1 MIKKILIFALIL
13 YTPYILSSDSSSSS
27 EMNLLASC
35 MILAP
40 GIICAWAG
48 YKASKKM
55 WQTFKAEQNQIKI
68 LNEMGLK
75 VYKAS
80 KCEFEYGS
88 VVSKEH
94 YTMDIP
100 SSFSEEQKQKAKEH
114 WNLLLTNEK
123 KSNGA
128 MVGGLTA
135 VSLVGIAG
143 GLLLIPTGV
152 IHIIKSIKL

>member
-1 MIKKILIFALIL
+1 MLKKILILALTL
-13 YTPYILSSDSSSSS
+13 NTTYILPTDSCSSPGSD
-27 EMNLLASC
+27 LAASC
-35 MILAP
+35 IVLAA
-40 GIICAWAG
+40 GIMCAWAG

-55 WQTFKAEQNQIKI
+55 WQTLKEEQNQIKI

-75 VYKAS
+75 VYRVS

-100 SSFSEEQKQKAKEH
+100 SSFSEEQKIKAKAH
-114 WNLLLTNEK
+114 WDLLLTNEK
-123 KSNGA
+123 KSKGLR
-128 MVGGLTA
+128 VGGLTA

-143 GLLLIPTGV
+143 GLIFIPAG
-152 IHIIKSIKL
+152 IINIIKCIKF

>member
-1 MIKKILIFALIL
+1 MLKKILILALTL
-13 YTPYILSSDSSSSS
+13 NTQYIFPSDSSSSS
-27 EMNLLASC
+27 ELNLPGSCIVLA
-35 MILAP
+35 A
-40 GIICAWAG
+40 GIISAWAG
-48 YKASKKM
+48 YKASKKV
-55 WQTFKAEQNQIKI
+55 WQTLKEEQNQIKI

-75 VYKAS
+75 VYRVS

-94 YTMDIP
+94 YTMEIP
-100 SSFSEEQKQKAKEH
+100 SSFSEEQKKKAKEH

-123 KSNGA
+123 KSNGV
-128 MVGGLTA
+128 MVAGLAA

-143 GLLLIPTGV
+143 GLLLIPTGL